1 MLYLVHDDKLANKQ
15 MLQNK
20 YKKETRSYSSL
31 SFCAYR
37 SKLEVSLVWTGAQS
51 VVLTSKRYGEAHGTI
66 GQNYSSKH
74 KNLFQIRERVIK
86 SCLSIDIGR
95 SKMLQLISASSKISR
110 KCRIFLDDGKLCT
123 K

>member
-74 KNLFQIRERVIK
+74 KNLSNKRK
-86 SCLSIDIGR
+86 SNKICLSIDIGQ
-95 SKMLQLISASSKISR
+95 SKMLQLISASSEISR
-110 KCRIFLDDGKLCT
+110 KCRIFLDDGKAT
-123 K
+123 A